1 MDKHNVALSLKGSIL
16 LSIIP
21 ISFLAIFFILPVA
34 NIIALGLHHDN
45 QWNLNILQ
53 SVWGDSY
60 LRQVI
65 WFTFAQAIA
74 STALT
79 LAIGFPIAYLLARY
93 KFPLHGF
100 INGLVTVPF
109 VLPTVVV
116 AVAFLVLLRPDGWAG
131 GLLGGWWGASPPD
144 LRGTLAAVLIAHVF
158 YNVSV
163 VVRIVGGLLDQL
175 DPAIEDAAA
184 VLGANKW
191 NIFTKVTL
199 PLVRPALISAALV
212 VFLFTFT
219 SFGVV
224 LFLGGP
230 GNSTL
235 EVEIHRQTA
244 LLLNLPVAAA
254 LSISQLVMVAV
265 LATISLK
272 QQRGAAVEQPLVGG
286 RAGAR
291 QRVASTIGERSV
303 VLGMILVSLGF
314 FGAPLLAMVLR
325 SLRSGST
332 VFTLEWYRRLFDPS
346 STVLGRS
353 AIEAVW
359 NSLQF
364 AAVATVVAVVV
375 GLSASFVI
383 VRGPEIWRR
392 WFEVLLLLPLG
403 VSAVTVGFGF
413 IVGLDEPPL
422 NLRNSWWLIPM
433 AQALVS
439 TPFVVRVLVP
449 VLASIESRI
458 HEAAA
463 VLGASPLRTLW
474 EVDLPLIGRA
484 VGLAAGFAF
493 AMSLGEFG
501 ATVFIARADTVTV
514 PVAIMRLLGLPGAS
528 NYGQAMALSSILMA
542 LTFSS
547 MLVVSKIRLPQVSA

>member
-1 MDKHNVALSLKGSIL
+1 MDQHNVALSYKSTLL
-16 LSIIP
+16 LSVIP
-21 ISFLAIFFILPVA
+21 LSFLAIFFILPVA
-34 NIIALGLHHDN
+34 NILALGLHSDN
-45 QWNLNILQ
+45 QWNFNVLQ
-53 SVWGDSY
+53 SVWSDSY
-60 LRQVI
+60 LRQIV
-65 WFTFAQAIA
+65 WFTIAQAIV
-74 STALT
+74 STLLT
-79 LAIGFPIAYLLARY
+79 LLIGFPIAYVLSRY
-93 KFPLHGF
+93 KFPF
-100 INGLVTVPF
+100 RSVITGLVSVPF

-116 AVAFLVLLRPDGWAG
+116 AVAFLVLLRPDGLVG
-131 GLLGGWWGASPPD
+131 GVLGGWWGATPPD

-163 VVRIVGGLLDQL
+163 VVRVVGGLLSQL
-175 DPAIEDAAA
+175 DPAMEEAAA

-191 NIFTKVTL
+191 KTFTKVTL
-199 PLVRPALISAALV
+199 PLVWPALSSAGLV

-230 GNSTL
+230 AQATL

-254 LSISQLVMVAV
+254 LSILQLAMVATLV
-265 LATISLK
+265 TVSLR
-272 QQRGAAVEQPLVGG
+272 QQRKYAVEQPLT
-286 RAGAR
+286 GALAKSA
-291 QRVASTIGERSV
+291 QRLATTWAERSV
-303 VLGMILVSLGF
+303 VFGVVLVSLGF
-314 FGAPLLAMVLR
+314 FGTPLVAMVLR
-325 SLRSGST
+325 SFRSGISM
-332 VFTLEWYRRLFDPS
+332 FTIEWYQKLFDPG

-353 AIEAVW
+353 AIDAVL
-359 NSLQF
+359 NSVRF
-364 AAVATVVAVVV
+364 AAVATIVALVV
-375 GLSASFVI
+375 GVSASFVI
-383 VRGPEIWRR
+383 VRGPKGWRR

-439 TPFVVRVLVP
+439 VPFVVRVLVP
-449 VLASIESRI
+449 VLASIQTRLY
-458 HEAAA
+458 EAAA
-463 VLGASPLRTLW
+463 VLGATPMRTLI
-474 EVDLPLIGRA
+474 EIDLPLVGRA

-528 NYGQAMALSSILMA
+528 NYGQAMALSSILML

-547 MLVVSKIRLPQVSA
+547 MLIVSRIRLPQAGT